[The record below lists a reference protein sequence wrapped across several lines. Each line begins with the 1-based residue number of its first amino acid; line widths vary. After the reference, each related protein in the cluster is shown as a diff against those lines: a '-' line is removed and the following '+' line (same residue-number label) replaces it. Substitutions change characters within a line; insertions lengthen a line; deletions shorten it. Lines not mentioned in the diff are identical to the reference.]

1 MYIKTLMAAAVV
13 SVLAVSGARAELV
26 TQSLPKPDMVGGK
39 TLMQSLQERKSV
51 REFGRRAVNDQTL
64 ADMLWAAVGV
74 NRQDGK
80 RTIPTALNS
89 QDLTVY
95 VLKFDGVWQYD
106 ARGHKLIQVSD
117 KDLRPLLGTQDYA
130 KDAALDL
137 VYVSTSDVATNG
149 AMHAGSAY
157 QNVGLYC
164 ADKGLN
170 NVVRGILKAD
180 LERAEAE
187 RNQWIVVSRLSAGR
201 RINKS
206 AVFAGSLKYLT
217 SAKKLVKYKIYY
229 YEY

>member
-80 RTIPTALNS
+80 RTIPTALNG

-95 VLKFDGVWQYD
+95 LLKFDGVWQYD

-170 NVVRGILKAD
+170 NVVRGYFEKAD
-180 LERAEAE
+180 LEKELKLNE
-187 RNQWIVVSRLSAGR
+187 NQWIVVSQ
-201 RINKS
+201 
-206 AVFAGSLKYLT
+206 AVGWPK
-217 SAKKLVKYKIYY
+217 
-229 YEY
+229 E

>member
-149 AMHAGSAY
+149 DTHAGSAY

-170 NVVRGILKAD
+170 KVVRGYFEKAD
-180 LERAEAE
+180 LEKELKLNE
-187 RNQWIVVSRLSAGR
+187 NQWIVVSQ
-201 RINKS
+201 
-206 AVFAGSLKYLT
+206 AVGWPK
-217 SAKKLVKYKIYY
+217 
-229 YEY
+229 E